1 MAAWGSELPS
11 PCCFLT
17 LRGCV
22 AVEFGL
28 MSTTTDRATASAYS
42 GVDKERGTVLE
53 IVAGQVGKGASP
65 NHARLFCFE
74 RVCSTRRRARLPF
87 AVGT

>member
-53 IVAGQVGKGASP
+53 IVAGQVGKGASR
-65 NHARLFCFE
+65 NLFC
-74 RVCSTRRRARLPF
+74 VCSTRRRARLPF